1 LVQEAGDGVEGDG
14 RFRAAGS
21 VVVTADLVDSSA
33 CLLAQI
39 GRNFL
44 FVDRHPE

>member
-1 LVQEAGDGVEGDG
+1 MDVSEQRV
-14 RFRAAGS
+14 RF
-21 VVVTADLVDSSA
+21 VVTADLVDSSA